1 MKNKHQQVVDLS
13 NANEGQYTVAS
24 TSAIKINHNL
34 SKQTSVEWLISQIL
48 KEGKILDLDVEAAKA
63 MHRQENEDSFVA
75 GSERGT
81 NDIPFNCE
89 QYYTQTFGK
98 KTN

>member
-1 MKNKHQQVVDLS
+1 MPNSPLTKNS
-13 NANEGQYTVAS
+13 RNR
-24 TSAIKINHNL
+24 KIM
-34 SKQTSVEWLISQIL
+34 KQTSVEWLVNVVQSCIAPNFIP
-48 KEGKILDLDVEAAKA
+48 KEIVKQAKE